1 MKKIG
6 EIILE
11 EAKKQSIS
19 AAKLAK
25 LTNLSTVTI
34 HHLPHRK
41 DITLTRL
48 LQFSRS
54 LNHDFLQYYRI
65 HPDINPETVKALKA
79 EITQLKQTI
88 EKLQHENTLLTD
100 VLQLLKSQK
109 T

>member
-11 EAKKQSIS
+11 EAKKQGIS

-25 LTNLSTVTI
+25 LTGLSAVTI
-34 HHLPHRK
+34 HNLPRRK

-54 LNHDFLQYYRI
+54 LNHDFLQYYRV

-79 EITQLKQTI
+79 EISQLKQTI
-88 EKLQHENTLLTD
+88 QSLRRENTLLTD

-109 T
+109 K